1 MAFIFGSIAAAMSSM
16 GKQQNRFQDLVDIV
30 QTTMIQIQLPEDFQG
45 KIQDYLINVEESQDV
60 NLDFDKFID
69 LLSPFLKHKVQAYV
83 LKRIIS

>member
-1 MAFIFGSIAAAMSSM
+1 
-16 GKQQNRFQDLVDIV
+16 
-30 QTTMIQIQLPEDFQG
+30 MIQIQLPEEFQE

-69 LLSPFLKHKVQAYV
+69 LLSPFLKHKVQTYV